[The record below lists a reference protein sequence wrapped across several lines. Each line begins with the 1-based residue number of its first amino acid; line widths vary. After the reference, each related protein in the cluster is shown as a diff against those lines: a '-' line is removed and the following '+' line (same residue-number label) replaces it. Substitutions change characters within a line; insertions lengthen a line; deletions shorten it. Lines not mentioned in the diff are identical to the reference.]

1 MSSIVS
7 KKFPLFIPY
16 IRGGSLVAKEEF
28 RISPFFSVAV
38 DIGYLCAF
46 DGDWCSFRDESIVNN
61 VWHMITEDSDSGQSK
76 FPEPN
81 YKIYIIKIINK

>member
-16 IRGGSLVAKEEF
+16 IRGGSLVAKEEC

-61 VWHMITEDSDSGQSK
+61 VWHMITEDSDSGKVNFQSLITK
-76 FPEPN
+76 
-81 YKIYIIKIINK
+81 YILLK